1 MTTEEL
7 LLSEGYTNVRQL
19 KDGRWIGLMQMNF
32 TTGLFTGLDE
42 TGYSSR
48 YCYEK
53 WAEALTDFAV
63 WEGQGDPPGPWIK
76 HKGGPEGDRLNPRLK
91 DEIF

>member
-48 YCYEK
+48 YCYELRH
-53 WAEALTDFAV
+53 EAFLATLV
-63 WEGQGDPPGPWIK
+63 WDGQGDPPGPWIK
-76 HKGGPEGDRLNPRLK
+76 HKGPGVDRLNPRLK